1 MYIIRDVFHSKPG
14 QAKALVNIFKNADA
28 IAQAQGMKNM
38 RVLTDT
44 VSTYW
49 TVVLEFEVEEVADY
63 FQLLK
68 DRQQNKE
75 LSEAMGGYMD
85 YVTAGHREIFKV
97 E

>member
-1 MYIIRDVFHSKPG
+1 MYIIRDVFQARPG

-28 IAQAQGMKNM
+28 IAQAQGMKNV

-49 TVVLEFEVEEVADY
+49 TVVLEFEVEQVADY
-63 FQLLK
+63 FKLLQ

-75 LSEAMGGYMD
+75 LGEAMKGYMD
-85 YVTAGHREIFKV
+85 HVTGGHREIFKV